1 MKYCLQVSFIMDD
14 TNDDQNELIEEIR
27 NEVSDTISNYSDT
40 WKPNIKIWEEIE
52 MSKTWPK

>member
-27 NEVSDTISNYSDT
+27 NEVFDIIFNYSDT
-40 WKPNIKIWEEIE
+40 WKPNIKIWEE
-52 MSKTWPK
+52 T

>member
-14 TNDDQNELIEEIR
+14 TNDDQNKLIEEIR

-40 WKPNIKIWEEIE
+40 WKPNIKIWEE
-52 MSKTWPK
+52 T